1 MNPSTIVVLSGLLAL
16 ACCIIS
22 LVDHSQKGQV
32 LFRLWK

>member
-1 MNPSTIVVLSGLLAL
+1 MNPSTIVVFSGLFAL

>member
-1 MNPSTIVVLSGLLAL
+1 MNPSTIVVFSGLFAL

-22 LVDHSQKGQV
+22 LVGHSQKGQV